1 MAVNKYE
8 ISLWVLKN
16 IFMNEFN
23 KLVKFFLHRK
33 PQQNTKQFHL
43 NIFLVQKAQYLSC

>member
-1 MAVNKYE
+1 MDKGYE
-8 ISLWVLKN
+8 ISLWLLKN

-23 KLVKFFLHRK
+23 KLVNFFLHRK

-43 NIFLVQKAQYLSC
+43 NIFLVQKVRYLSC